1 MSVPANL
8 GNVRA
13 IYGLARKIL
22 LQVLDKV
29 KGFFGQITFGP
40 ARKVRGGP
48 WNLANAAITSVTHG
62 RHSKL

>member
-1 MSVPANL
+1 M
-8 GNVRA
+8 
-13 IYGLARKIL
+13 